1 MVGHVSMDLMLTTVS
16 AILVFMG
23 ATVIVTTTSV
33 HHNLA
38 EMEELVQMVLPSII
52 VNVRRVLQVCVFAV
66 FSISSVNFSVGDFI
80 K

>member
-16 AILVFMG
+16 AILVFMA

-38 EMEELVQMVLPSII
+38 EMGELVQMVLPSII
-52 VNVRRVLQVCVFAV
+52 VNVRRVLQVCVQYI
-66 FSISSVNFSVGDFI
+66 FS
-80 K
+80 

>member
-23 ATVIVTTTSV
+23 ATVIVTMTSV